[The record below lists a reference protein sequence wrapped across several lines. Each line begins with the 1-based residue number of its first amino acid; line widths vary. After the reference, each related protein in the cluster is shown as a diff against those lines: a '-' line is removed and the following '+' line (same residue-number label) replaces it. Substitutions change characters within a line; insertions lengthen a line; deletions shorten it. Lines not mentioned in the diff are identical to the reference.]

1 MIGILVNTAH
11 KYCVLVLLPITI
23 PDEHYNT
30 NEYVLLLPPR
40 INIIINSGNASPIN
54 NITSLVT
61 IIKKPTIMIQIKHIA
76 KM

>member
-1 MIGILVNTAH
+1 VIGILVNTVH
-11 KYCVLVLLPITI
+11 MYCVSVMPPIQKT
-23 PDEHYNT
+23 DEHYNT
-30 NEYVLLLPPR
+30 DEYDLLLPPR

>member
-11 KYCVLVLLPITI
+11 TYSVLVLLPIPI

-61 IIKKPTIMIQIKHIA
+61 IMKKPTIMIQIKHIA

>member
-1 MIGILVNTAH
+1 MIGILVNTVH
-11 KYCVLVLLPITI
+11 MYCVLVMPPIPK

>member
-1 MIGILVNTAH
+1 MIGIPVNTIH
-11 KYCVLVLLPITI
+11 MYCVLVMPPNPEL
-23 PDEHYNT
+23 DEHYST

-40 INIIINSGNASPIN
+40 IKIIINSGNASPIN